1 MANKQKPLT
10 LQQKKKAVFKNGTRT
25 LTMKIQTENKD
36 GSVIL
41 IDGSRLEKE
50 EIIKIEKS

>member
-1 MANKQKPLT
+1 MFAIFLNGNKKL
-10 LQQKKKAVFKNGTRT
+10 K
-25 LTMKIQTENKD
+25 MKIKQQNED

-50 EIIKIEKS
+50 EIIEITDI

>member
-1 MANKQKPLT
+1 
-10 LQQKKKAVFKNGTRT
+10 
-25 LTMKIQTENKD
+25 MKIQTVNED

-50 EIIKIEKS
+50 DIIKIEEN

>member
-1 MANKQKPLT
+1 M
-10 LQQKKKAVFKNGTRT
+10 KAVFLNGKRK
-25 LTMKIQTENKD
+25 LTMKIQKENED

-50 EIIKIEKS
+50 EIIEIKNE

>member
-1 MANKQKPLT
+1 MSF
-10 LQQKKKAVFKNGTRT
+10 KKAVFKNGTRT
-25 LTMKIQTENKD
+25 LTMKIQTENED

-50 EIIKIEKS
+50 EIIKIEKL